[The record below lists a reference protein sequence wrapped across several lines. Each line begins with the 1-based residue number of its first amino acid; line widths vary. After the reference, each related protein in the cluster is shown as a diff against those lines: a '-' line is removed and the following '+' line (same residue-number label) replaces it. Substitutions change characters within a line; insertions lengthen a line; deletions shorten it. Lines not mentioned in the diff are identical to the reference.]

1 MILQPLPQII
11 RVERTRRWALSDAE
25 DSVVSSLY
33 DMMTEQV
40 YKGSLTTLSCDSQEL
55 QQHTVINVI
64 EVRPHNTYLEI
75 CTGITIIFYYISLQ
89 DGIVALEKANTEFGL
104 GFDSQDM
111 VYYAKIF
118 KDRNPTNVELF
129 DLAQSNSECI
139 SLQCDF
145 ID

>member
-1 MILQPLPQII
+1 MF
-11 RVERTRRWALSDAE
+11 
-25 DSVVSSLY
+25 
-33 DMMTEQV
+33 
-40 YKGSLTTLSCDSQEL
+40 C
-55 QQHTVINVI
+55 
-64 EVRPHNTYLEI
+64 
-75 CTGITIIFYYISLQ
+75 YISLQ

-129 DLAQSNSECI
+129 DLAQSNSECV